1 MPYNFDLAVS
11 ARISSSVAE
20 EMIRKIVEE
29 QTGKT
34 VATVETKMRKVTK
47 GIGPSESTE
56 TVFDGFHVFF
66 EAERGEKSVARK
78 NPSSGF
84 VPTTYS

>member
-29 QTGKT
+29 QTGRT

-66 EAERGEKSVARK
+66 EAERGENPVARK

>member
-20 EMIRKIVEE
+20 DMIRKIVEE

-34 VATVETKMRKVTK
+34 VATVETKLRKVTK

-66 EAERGEKSVARK
+66 EAERVETPTASKTPK
-78 NPSSGF
+78 PGF
-84 VPTTYS
+84 VPATYG

>member
-34 VATVETKMRKVTK
+34 VATVETKMPQVTK